1 MATTSGPAPLRA
13 TDADR
18 AAVLD
23 ALDTAHDSGHLDRVE
38 HYERVRA
45 ATAARHLDD
54 LRPLVADLQGKVR
67 LPAGR
72 TPARRTNT
80 SSSSPHRTTPLSA
93 EQIRD
98 IEVPT
103 QWSTRKSVGV
113 AAVVLAGALG
123 LFLALAPLS
132 DDTRPIDDPGE
143 SVIARPA
150 PAGDEGTGGDDG
162 EARVF
167 DTPSALS
174 AEGLTRIRD
183 TAPDAAGSEV
193 ATDLVV
199 YPEYA
204 VLTWPDVEHPSRE
217 FRMTYRGGWDDR
229 DDSPA
234 SPLPDPTFRIADIDP
249 ALVASVVRGAPET
262 LGIPDPTSTYV
273 IIDADEQGLPQYRVY
288 VSNDVHLSGYLLVDH
303 TGEPKSIHAP

>member
-23 ALDTAHDSGHLDRVE
+23 ALDTAHDSGQLDRVE

-45 ATAARHLDD
+45 ATAARHLDE
-54 LRPLVADLQGKVR
+54 LRPLVTDLQGKVR

-72 TPARRTNT
+72 TPARRTDT
-80 SSSSPHRTTPLSA
+80 SSSSHHTTSLSG
-93 EQIRD
+93 EQTRN
-98 IEVPT
+98 IEVP
-103 QWSTRKSVGV
+103 QWSTRKRVTV
-113 AAVVLAGALG
+113 LTVVLAGALS

-183 TAPDAAGSEV
+183 TAPDDAGSEV

-204 VLTWPDVEHPSRE
+204 VLTWPDAEHPSRE
-217 FRMTYRGGWDDR
+217 FRMTYRAGWDDR

-234 SPLPDPTFRIADIDP
+234 SPLPDPTFLIADIDP

-262 LGIPDPTSTYV
+262 LGIPDPPART
-273 IIDADEQGLPQYRVY
+273 
-288 VSNDVHLSGYLLVDH
+288 
-303 TGEPKSIHAP
+303 

>member
-1 MATTSGPAPLRA
+1 MVHPQARRRAHRGPRRGAEPVPRA
-13 TDADR
+13 GAAERRHAADR
-18 AAVLD
+18 
-23 ALDTAHDSGHLDRVE
+23 RPR
-38 HYERVRA
+38 RVRD
-45 ATAARHLDD
+45 R
-54 LRPLVADLQGKVR
+54 
-67 LPAGR
+67 
-72 TPARRTNT
+72 PARARGG
-80 SSSSPHRTTPLSA
+80 R
-93 EQIRD
+93 
-98 IEVPT
+98 
-103 QWSTRKSVGV
+103 
-113 AAVVLAGALG
+113 GA
-123 LFLALAPLS
+123 
-132 DDTRPIDDPGE
+132 
-143 SVIARPA
+143 
-150 PAGDEGTGGDDG
+150 GGDDG

-288 VSNDVHLSGYLLVDH
+288 VSNEVHLSGYLLVDH

>member
-1 MATTSGPAPLRA
+1 MVTTSGPKPLRA

-23 ALDTAHDSGHLDRVE
+23 ALDTAHDSGQLDRVE

-45 ATAARHLDD
+45 ATAARHLDE
-54 LRPLVADLQGKVR
+54 LRPLVTDLQGKVR

-72 TPARRTNT
+72 TPARRTDT
-80 SSSSPHRTTPLSA
+80 SSSSHHTTSLSG
-93 EQIRD
+93 EQTRN
-98 IEVPT
+98 IEVP
-103 QWSTRKSVGV
+103 QWSTRKRVTV
-113 AAVVLAGALG
+113 LTVVLAGALS

-204 VLTWPDVEHPSRE
+204 VLTWPDAEHPSRE

-262 LGIPDPTSTYV
+262 LGIPDPPART
-273 IIDADEQGLPQYRVY
+273 
-288 VSNDVHLSGYLLVDH
+288 
-303 TGEPKSIHAP
+303 

>member
-23 ALDTAHDSGHLDRVE
+23 ALDTAHDSGQLDRVE

-150 PAGDEGTGGDDG
+150 PAGDEGPGATT
-162 EARVF
+162 ARPASS
-167 DTPSALS
+167 TPP
-174 AEGLTRIRD
+174 RR
-183 TAPDAAGSEV
+183 
-193 ATDLVV
+193 
-199 YPEYA
+199 
-204 VLTWPDVEHPSRE
+204 SR
-217 FRMTYRGGWDDR
+217 RRA
-229 DDSPA
+229 SPA
-234 SPLPDPTFRIADIDP
+234 SATPHPTPP
-249 ALVASVVRGAPET
+249 APRWP
-262 LGIPDPTSTYV
+262 PTSWCTPSTRSSPGPTWSTP
-273 IIDADEQGLPQYRVY
+273 AA
-288 VSNDVHLSGYLLVDH
+288 SS
-303 TGEPKSIHAP
+303 A

>member
-72 TPARRTNT
+72 TPARRTDT
-80 SSSSPHRTTPLSA
+80 SSSSHHTTSLSG

-150 PAGDEGTGGDDG
+150 PAGDEGPGATT
-162 EARVF
+162 ARPASS
-167 DTPSALS
+167 TPP
-174 AEGLTRIRD
+174 RR
-183 TAPDAAGSEV
+183 
-193 ATDLVV
+193 
-199 YPEYA
+199 
-204 VLTWPDVEHPSRE
+204 SR
-217 FRMTYRGGWDDR
+217 RRA
-229 DDSPA
+229 SPA
-234 SPLPDPTFRIADIDP
+234 SATPHPTPP
-249 ALVASVVRGAPET
+249 APRWP
-262 LGIPDPTSTYV
+262 PTSWCTPSTRSSPGPTWSTP
-273 IIDADEQGLPQYRVY
+273 AA
-288 VSNDVHLSGYLLVDH
+288 SS
-303 TGEPKSIHAP
+303 A